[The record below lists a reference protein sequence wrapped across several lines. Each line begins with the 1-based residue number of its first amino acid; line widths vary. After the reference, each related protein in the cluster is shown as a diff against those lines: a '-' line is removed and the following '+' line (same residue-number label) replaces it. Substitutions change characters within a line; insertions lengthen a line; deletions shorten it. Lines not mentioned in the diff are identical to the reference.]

1 MHSAKMSRMRFSN
14 ILKRATQERGWS
26 RELWLAAIALVV
38 GIALMPMLIFFT
50 GANLL
55 GRYEGASLLG
65 LYASIFGGL
74 RTGSASAWIVF
85 LGPYGL
91 YLTFRLLAVWWR
103 ASAARHQDHA
113 VRIEPPI
120 GR

>member
-1 MHSAKMSRMRFSN
+1 MHFVRITSMRFLN
-14 ILKRATQERGWS
+14 IFRRATQARGWS
-26 RELWLAAIALVV
+26 REFWLAAIALVV
-38 GIALMPMLIFFT
+38 GIAVMPMLIFFT

-74 RTGSASAWIVF
+74 KAGWASAWIVF

-91 YLTFRLLAVWWR
+91 YLTFRLLTVWWR
-103 ASAARHQDHA
+103 VSAARRQADA
-113 VRIEPPI
+113 ARIEPTI